1 MSSSA
6 STSTVRL
13 LGIVFLC
20 IGLSLFFFA
29 PCLWIFQQPMPGSY
43 QWDRALT
50 FLLQCEQPFRRD
62 IETAMHWRLLPP
74 LVAHTLHLPGRS
86 PLALPWLGAIA
97 AIAYIAV
104 LIRRR
109 CDDPRAILG
118 GTLTFASTSAVL
130 VPFGLLG
137 LNDAWVWLGLFS
149 VAFGRARWALPL
161 ACLLCPWV
169 DERFIIGFPLA
180 WIVARIDRR
189 EPIYSRE
196 LLSVLWL
203 LPYIALR
210 LGLPRSEAGANGTTS
225 GFLAY
230 VLASFGTIVPLIPLG
245 WWFGL
250 RAAWAGVAYALW
262 TCPRGFRLVATLVLC
277 GTLLATAVLAHDISR
292 SIAIILPVALLGGF
306 EFLRRQPS
314 LAPRV
319 FVTVGLVSLLLPAA
333 HVIYRTIQPISP
345 LPLELVRLLRS
356 TTPSP

>member
-1 MSSSA
+1 
-6 STSTVRL
+6 
-13 LGIVFLC
+13 
-20 IGLSLFFFA
+20 
-29 PCLWIFQQPMPGSY
+29 
-43 QWDRALT
+43 
-50 FLLQCEQPFRRD
+50 
-62 IETAMHWRLLPP
+62 
-74 LVAHTLHLPGRS
+74 
-86 PLALPWLGAIA
+86 LGAVA

-109 CDDPRAILG
+109 CGDPRAILG
-118 GTLTFASTSAVL
+118 GTLTFVSTSAVL

-137 LNDAWVWLGLFS
+137 LNDAWVWLGLFA

-196 LLSVLWL
+196 LLSPLWL
-203 LPYIALR
+203 LPYVALR
-210 LGLPRSEAGANGTTS
+210 LGLPRPEAGTNGTTS

-230 VLASFGTIVPLIPLG
+230 VVASFGTLVPLIALG

-250 RAAWAGVAYALW
+250 RAAWAGVACAIW
-262 TCPRGFRLVATLVLC
+262 NCPRGYRIVATLVLC

-292 SIAIILPVALLGGF
+292 SIAIILPVALLGCF
-306 EFLRRQPS
+306 EFHRRTPS

-319 FVTVGLVSLLLPAA
+319 FLTVGIVSLLLPAA
-333 HVIYRTIQPISP
+333 HVIYRTVQPISP

-356 TTPSP
+356 HPPAL